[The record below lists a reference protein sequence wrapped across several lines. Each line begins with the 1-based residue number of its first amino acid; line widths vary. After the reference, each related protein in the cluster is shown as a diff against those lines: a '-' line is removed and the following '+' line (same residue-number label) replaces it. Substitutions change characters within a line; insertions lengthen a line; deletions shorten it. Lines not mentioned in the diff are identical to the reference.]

1 MILGKPRIE
10 FYFICMLFR
19 ESSNSS
25 CLYIYI
31 HIYIYIYNRLYYLG
45 LTYGLRLH
53 SISYSVLGSHHNG
66 TYYHV

>member
-1 MILGKPRIE
+1 MILGKPGIE

-25 CLYIYI
+25 CLYIY
-31 HIYIYIYNRLYYLG
+31 NRLLYYLG
-45 LTYGLRLH
+45 LIYGLRLH
-53 SISYSVLGSHHNG
+53 SISYSVLGSHHKG